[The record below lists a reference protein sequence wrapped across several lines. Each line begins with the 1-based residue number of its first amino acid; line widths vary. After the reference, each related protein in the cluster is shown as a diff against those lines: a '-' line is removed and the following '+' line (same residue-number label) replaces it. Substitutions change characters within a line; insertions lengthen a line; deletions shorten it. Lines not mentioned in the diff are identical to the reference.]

1 MPAVSDR
8 GSGPLWWSGLP
19 AGATRPP
26 LTQDESVDVAIVGGG
41 FTGLWS
47 AYYLLEADP
56 SLKVL
61 VLEAEHVGFGASGR
75 NGGWV
80 SALYPVGARVLARE
94 HGKHATRDQ
103 YAALRESVDEVG
115 GVAAAEGIECG
126 FHKGGTLVVATNRA
140 QATRGRSE
148 VADSDY
154 WGTGTTWLEA
164 PAAADRLAV
173 KGLCGATFNPNCAR
187 IHPFRLALGVARAV
201 EDRGGRIH
209 EHTRVADV
217 GDRTLRT
224 DEGIVLRARHIIRA
238 TEAWTARLP
247 GHRRTVAP
255 VYSLVVAS
263 EPLPQSLWDEIGLA
277 DAETFS
283 EHRHVIVYGQR
294 SMDDRIVFG
303 GRGAP
308 YHFGSGIKAGFD
320 ADAKVFAT
328 LRESLTQLIPA
339 TEGITFTHAW
349 GGPLGIARDWHPGVG
364 YDRST
369 GVGYAGGYV
378 GDGVALSNLAGR
390 TLADL
395 VTARDTPLTH
405 LPWVQHRS
413 RRWEPEP
420 LRWLG
425 VNAGLQLATL
435 ADREERLTGRPA
447 LLGAA
452 LSALT
457 SH

>member
-1 MPAVSDR
+1 MPAVSDE

-19 AGATRPP
+19 ARQTRPT
-26 LTQDESVDVAIVGGG
+26 LAQDVSVDVAIVGGG
-41 FTGLWS
+41 FTGLWT

-80 SALYPVGARVLARE
+80 SALYPVGARVLARD

-115 GVAAAEGIECG
+115 AVAAAEGIECG
-126 FHKGGTLVVATNRA
+126 FHKGGTLVVSTSRA
-140 QATRGRSE
+140 QATRSRAE
-148 VADSDY
+148 VEESGY
-154 WGTGTTWLEA
+154 WGTGLTWLE
-164 PAAADRLAV
+164 PAEAADRLAV
-173 KGLCGATFNPNCAR
+173 RGLHGATFNRSCAR
-187 IHPFRLALGVARAV
+187 IHPFRLALGLARAV
-201 EDRGGRIH
+201 EDKGARIY
-209 EHTRVADV
+209 EGTRVTDA

-224 DEGIVLRARHIIRA
+224 EDGIVVQARHLLRA

-263 EPLPQSLWDEIGLA
+263 EPLPQSMWDEIGLA

-320 ADAKVFAT
+320 ADPKVFRT
-328 LRESLTQLIPA
+328 LRQSLNQLIPA

-364 YDRST
+364 YDPST

-395 VTARDTPLTH
+395 VTRRDTDLTH

>member
-1 MPAVSDR
+1 MSERV
-8 GSGPLWWSGLP
+8 SGPLWWAGLP
-19 AGATRPP
+19 AEATRDP
-26 LTQDESVDVAIVGGG
+26 LATDESVDVAIVGGG
-41 FTGLWS
+41 FTGLWT

-80 SALYPVGARVLARE
+80 SALYPVGAKVLARE

-140 QATRGRSE
+140 QATRGRAE
-148 VADSDY
+148 AQESDY
-154 WGTGTTWLEA
+154 WGNGTTWLEA
-164 PAAADRLAV
+164 AAAADRLAV
-173 KGLCGATFNPNCAR
+173 KGLRGATFNRNCAR
-187 IHPFRLALGVARAV
+187 IHPFRLALGLARAV
-201 EDRGGRIH
+201 EAKGARIH
-209 EHTRVADV
+209 ERTRVAEV
-217 GDRTLRT
+217 GGRTLRT
-224 DEGIVLRARHIIRA
+224 DEGIVVRARHILRA

-255 VYSLVVAS
+255 VYSLVVATA
-263 EPLPQSLWDEIGLA
+263 PLPQSVWDEIGLA

-308 YHFGSGIKAGFD
+308 YHFGSGIRAGFD
-320 ADAKVFAT
+320 SDAQVFRA
-328 LRESLTQLIPA
+328 LRLSLTKLIPA
-339 TEGITFTHAW
+339 AEGVEFTHAW

-364 YDRST
+364 YDPST

-395 VTARDTPLTH
+395 VTTRDTALTR